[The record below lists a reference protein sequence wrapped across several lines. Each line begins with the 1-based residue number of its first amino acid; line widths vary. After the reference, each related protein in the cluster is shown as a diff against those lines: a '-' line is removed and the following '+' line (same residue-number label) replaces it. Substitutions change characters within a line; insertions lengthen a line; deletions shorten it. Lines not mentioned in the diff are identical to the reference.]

1 MADLGAEDL
10 WHIGNTRRPQFTA
23 HYLPRPTPR
32 SRIFRRRLLLTSR
45 FSSLF
50 LLTGSYLDD
59 CAIFSLALR
68 SSISFLLS
76 LLRTS
81 MLVSPCLSI
90 FLPIF
95 LILSLLCFFSFW
107 CSIIY
112 FSSGSLFL
120 VFSHPSP
127 LKIVIF
133 SPFSN
138 SRLLRFIFFLLYS

>member
-95 LILSLLCFFSFW
+95 LILSLLCFFPLVQ
-107 CSIIY
+107 Y
-112 FSSGSLFL
+112 YLFFFRFL
-120 VFSHPSP
+120 
-127 LKIVIF
+127 IF
-133 SPFSN
+133 S
-138 SRLLRFIFFLLYS
+138 FLSSESS